1 MNWEHA
7 DTYSRV
13 FAVLH
18 LGTFALQ
25 NLRGFPGLAFT
36 WYNVIVSCER
46 DQIKMSGYMD
56 RRVTPPERVTQ
67 LSPIPTSM

>member
-25 NLRGFPGLAFT
+25 NLRGLPGLAFT
-36 WYNVIVSCER
+36 
-46 DQIKMSGYMD
+46 
-56 RRVTPPERVTQ
+56 
-67 LSPIPTSM
+67 